1 MKILLY
7 FDEDASRHS
16 LVRELRVRGADV
28 VSALDVGMAGRAD
41 EHQLEWAAANGRTLY
56 SFNRGDFYK
65 IHTAWLKQDR
75 SHEGIILSRQDLS
88 VGEQMR
94 RLLRLINMLTAE
106 EMVNRVEFLSRWKTN
121 E

>member
-56 SFNRGDFYK
+56 SFNRGDFCRL
-65 IHTAWLKQDR
+65 HTLWLRGGR
-75 SHEGIILSRQDLS
+75 SHLGIILSRQDLS
-88 VGEQMR
+88 LGEQMR
-94 RLLRLINMLTAE
+94 RLLRL
-106 EMVNRVEFLSRWKTN
+106 VNRLTPAEMQNRIEFLSHWQV
-121 E
+121 